1 MSFVKMHTRRLP
13 PLLRRSLHKVHIWSL
28 CPLFQVVV
36 FFFVFVAVFVS
47 VVFFFSLSSTLLSEY
62 LSPLLGSILKRRV
75 GWTKFK
81 LQKQFIRVKCRGD
94 DLVIQLEKNKIVEC
108 TWKACWHKEAL
119 DPSCF
124 SDIRSPFPYCTQLKE
139 KANRKCSSW
148 LRARLSIRGYVSLY
162 LSWWWQ
168 QG

>member
-47 VVFFFSLSSTLLSEY
+47 VVFFFFLSSTLLSEY
-62 LSPLLGSILKRRV
+62 LSSLLGSILKRRV
-75 GWTKFK
+75 GWTRFK
-81 LQKQFIRVKCRGD
+81 IAKTVYPGQVPRWWLGDPIRKEQNR
-94 DLVIQLEKNKIVEC
+94 EC

-168 QG
+168 